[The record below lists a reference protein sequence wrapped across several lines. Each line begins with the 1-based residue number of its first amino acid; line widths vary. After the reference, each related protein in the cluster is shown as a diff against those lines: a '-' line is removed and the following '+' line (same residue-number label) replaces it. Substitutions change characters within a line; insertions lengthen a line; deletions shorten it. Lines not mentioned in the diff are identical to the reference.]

1 MSMKPS
7 YFKIGLF
14 VILASLLILGA
25 VVIFGSGILTQEK
38 IYFET
43 YFDDSVSGLSVGSR
57 VEFKGVRIGR
67 VEKIAFLRDEYEVSE
82 QSSTVSKY
90 ESYVMVLCSVP
101 QEDLPEFSYE
111 QRVDRLNQMVTR
123 GLRLQLASN
132 LLTGQA
138 YLQGSFVDPNRSPL
152 LEIAWEPKYMYIP
165 STPSTFTTLKDSV
178 DQVLFKLQE
187 IDIEKLVA
195 SVENILNSLEN
206 AVTDARIGDIGKE
219 ARELLIQA
227 RMKVEKLDTEKIG
240 EAAEQALVSVD
251 QAITDANVPALSSK
265 LQNLITEVRQT
276 NKNLQL
282 LLASPEPVSGPSN
295 LPEMI
300 ARLNKTLVRID
311 KLISTERP
319 QIEMILANFKEISDN
334 LKSLTNNLKQN
345 PSDILFS
352 KPPSKSEAIK

>member
-1 MSMKPS
+1 MSEKAN

-14 VILASLLILGA
+14 FIISVTLLTVAVIIWGA
-25 VVIFGSGILTQEK
+25 GLFTQEK

-43 YFDDSVSGLSVGSR
+43 YFDDSVSGLSVGSH

-67 VEKIAFLRDEYEVSE
+67 VEKIVFLRDEYEVSE
-82 QSSTVSKY
+82 QSSIVSKY

-138 YLQGSFVDPNRSPL
+138 YLQGGFVDPNRIPL

-165 STPSTFTTLKDSV
+165 SAPSILTTLKDSV

-187 IDIEKLVA
+187 IDIKKLVA

-206 AVTDARIGDIGKE
+206 AVTEARIGDIGKE
-219 ARELLIQA
+219 ARELLTQA

-251 QAITDANVPALSSK
+251 HAIKEANFPELSK
-265 LQNLITEVRQT
+265 NLQNLIVEVRQT

-282 LLASPEPVSGPSN
+282 LLASPEPVSGQSN

-334 LKSLTNNLKQN
+334 LKALTNNLKQN

-352 KPPSKSEAIK
+352 KPPSQSEAIK

>member
-25 VVIFGSGILTQEK
+25 IVIFGSGILTQEK

-43 YFDDSVSGLSVGSR
+43 YFDDSVSGLSVGSH
-57 VEFKGVRIGR
+57 VEFKGIRIGQ
-67 VEKIAFLRDEYEVSE
+67 VEKISFLRDEYEVSE
-82 QSSTVSKY
+82 QSSNVSKY

-101 QEDLPEFSYE
+101 RENLPEFSYE
-111 QRVDRLNQMVTR
+111 KRVDRLSQMVTR

-132 LLTGQA
+132 LLTGLA
-138 YLQGSFVDPNRSPL
+138 YLQGSFVDLNRNPL
-152 LEIAWEPKYMYIP
+152 LEIAWEPKHMYVP
-165 STPSTFTTLKDSV
+165 SAPSTFTTLKDSV

-187 IDIEKLVA
+187 IEIEKLVA
-195 SVENILNSLEN
+195 SVENILNSLDK
-206 AVTDARIGDIGKE
+206 AVTEARIGDIGKE
-219 ARELLIQA
+219 ARELLTQA

-240 EAAEQALVSVD
+240 EAAQQALASVD
-251 QAITDANVPALSSK
+251 HAVSDANVPALSQE
-265 LQNLITEVRQT
+265 LQNLIVEVRQT
-276 NKNLQL
+276 NKNLQQ
-282 LLASPEPVSGPSN
+282 LLASPEPVSGQSN

-334 LKSLTNNLKQN
+334 LKTLTNNLKQH
-345 PSDILFS
+345 PSDLLFS
-352 KPPSKSEAIK
+352 KPPSQSEAIK

>member
-14 VILASLLILGA
+14 VILATLLILGA
-25 VVIFGSGILTQEK
+25 IVVFGSGLFNQEK

-43 YFDDSVSGLSVGSR
+43 YFDDSVSGLSVGSH

-67 VEKIAFLRDEYEVSE
+67 VENIAFLRDEYDVSE

-90 ESYVMVLCSVP
+90 ESYVMVLCSVS

-111 QRVDRLNQMVTR
+111 QRMARLNQMVTR

-132 LLTGQA
+132 LLTGQS

-152 LEIAWEPKYMYIP
+152 LEIAWEPKYMYVP
-165 STPSTFTTLKDSV
+165 SAPSTFTTMKDSV
-178 DQVLFKLQE
+178 DKIMYKLQE
-187 IDIEKLVA
+187 IDIENLVA
-195 SVENILNSLEN
+195 SVESILSSLDKAIAE
-206 AVTDARIGDIGKE
+206 ARIDDISKE
-219 ARELLIQA
+219 ARELLVQA
-227 RMKVEKLDTEKIG
+227 RTKVEKLDTDKISV
-240 EAAEQALVSVD
+240 AAQQALASVD
-251 QAITDANVPALSSK
+251 HAVADANVPALSHE
-265 LQNLITEVRQT
+265 LQSLIVEVRQT
-276 NKNLQL
+276 NKNLQKL
-282 LLASPEPVSGPSN
+282 LTSPEPVSGQSN

-311 KLISTERP
+311 KLIATERP

-334 LKSLTNNLKQN
+334 LKDLTRNLKQH
-345 PSDILFS
+345 PSDLLFS
-352 KPPSKSEAIK
+352 KPPSQSEAIK

>member
-25 VVIFGSGILTQEK
+25 IVVFGSGLFNQEK

-43 YFDDSVSGLSVGSR
+43 YFDDSVSGLSVGSH

-67 VEKIAFLRDEYEVSE
+67 VENIAFLRDEYDVSE

-90 ESYVMVLCSVP
+90 ESYVMVLCSVS

-111 QRVDRLNQMVTR
+111 QRMARLNQMVTR

-132 LLTGQA
+132 LLTGQS
-138 YLQGSFVDPNRSPL
+138 YLQGSFVDPNRNPL
-152 LEIAWEPKYMYIP
+152 LEIAWEPKYMYVP
-165 STPSTFTTLKDSV
+165 SAPSTFTTMKDSV
-178 DQVLFKLQE
+178 DKIMYKLQE

-195 SVENILNSLEN
+195 SVENILSSLDK
-206 AVTDARIGDIGKE
+206 AIADARIGDIGKE
-219 ARELLIQA
+219 ARELLVQA
-227 RMKVEKLDTEKIG
+227 RTKVEKLDTDKISV
-240 EAAEQALVSVD
+240 AAQQALASVD
-251 QAITDANVPALSSK
+251 HAVADANVPALSHE
-265 LQNLITEVRQT
+265 LQSLIVEVRQT
-276 NKNLQL
+276 NKNLQKL
-282 LLASPEPVSGPSN
+282 LMSPEPVSGQSN

-352 KPPSKSEAIK
+352 KPPSQSEAIK

>member
-25 VVIFGSGILTQEK
+25 IVVFGSGLFNQEK

-43 YFDDSVSGLSVGSR
+43 YFDDSVSGLSVGSH

-67 VEKIAFLRDEYEVSE
+67 VENIAFLRDEYDVSE

-90 ESYVMVLCSVP
+90 ESYVMVLCSVS

-111 QRVDRLNQMVTR
+111 QRMARLNQMVTR

-132 LLTGQA
+132 LLTGQS
-138 YLQGSFVDPNRSPL
+138 YLQGSFVDPNRNPL
-152 LEIAWEPKYMYIP
+152 LEIAWEPKYMYVP
-165 STPSTFTTLKDSV
+165 SAPSTFTTMKDSV
-178 DQVLFKLQE
+178 DKIMYKLQE

-195 SVENILNSLEN
+195 SVENILSSLDK
-206 AVTDARIGDIGKE
+206 AIADARIGDIGKE
-219 ARELLIQA
+219 ARELLVQA
-227 RMKVEKLDTEKIG
+227 RTKVEKLDTDKISV
-240 EAAEQALVSVD
+240 AAQQALASVHH
-251 QAITDANVPALSSK
+251 AVADANVPALSHE
-265 LQNLITEVRQT
+265 LQSLIVEVRQT
-276 NKNLQL
+276 NKNLQKL
-282 LLASPEPVSGPSN
+282 LMSPEPVSGQSN

-352 KPPSKSEAIK
+352 KPPSQSEAIK